1 MMLLGSM
8 ITLQPVCFLFLL
20 ISLQVVVVCQ
30 NLVFYML
37 TKTIETKRKY
47 TFLLLLQY
55 WICLYFV

>member
-1 MMLLGSM
+1 MMQLGSM

-47 TFLLLLQY
+47 TFLLLLGY